1 MKIGIMGAMQEE
13 IELIKSDITDAEI
26 FNIGSR
32 NYITG
37 KLYSKDVI
45 VSFSRWG
52 KVASASTVMTLI
64 NLFKV
69 DIIVFTGVAG
79 AASNNLNIGD
89 IVIADKLIQHDMDA
103 SAFPWLKKYEI
114 PLLGVSYFNVDEKL
128 LSLAEASASNY
139 LSNEMLDEINIEL
152 LNSLCINK
160 PNVVKGTIAS
170 GDQFIADG
178 KKITQLVCSID
189 NLLCVEME
197 GAAVAQVCF
206 ENNVPFVVF
215 RSISDK
221 ADHSA
226 EIDFTTYVSSVAKYF
241 SRGMIKNFLYNL

>member
-69 DIIVFTGVAG
+69 DIIVFTGVRE
-79 AASNNLNIGD
+79 
-89 IVIADKLIQHDMDA
+89 QH
-103 SAFPWLKKYEI
+103 PI
-114 PLLGVSYFNVDEKL
+114 
-128 LSLAEASASNY
+128 
-139 LSNEMLDEINIEL
+139 I
-152 LNSLCINK
+152 
-160 PNVVKGTIAS
+160 
-170 GDQFIADG
+170 
-178 KKITQLVCSID
+178 
-189 NLLCVEME
+189 
-197 GAAVAQVCF
+197 
-206 ENNVPFVVF
+206 
-215 RSISDK
+215 
-221 ADHSA
+221 
-226 EIDFTTYVSSVAKYF
+226 
-241 SRGMIKNFLYNL
+241 